1 MAEHATVI
9 KMFFVFFLITA
20 SEKSVRLCD
29 RCIYYS
35 INISGTKFQS
45 DANFYL

>member
-20 SEKSVRLCD
+20 SEKCVRLCD
-29 RCIYYS
+29 RCIKKK
-35 INISGTKFQS
+35 IFFFNTPVFIIQ
-45 DANFYL
+45 